1 MKNICT
7 IILTFLYLLIFLV
20 NAQGKE
26 RLVPAVQHKYTNQ
39 LIHESS
45 PYLLQHAHNPV
56 NWYPWGKSGFE
67 KAEKENKLIIVS
79 IGYSSCHWCHVM
91 EVESFENE
99 EIAKIMNEN
108 YVAIKVDREERPD
121 IDQIYMNAIQ
131 LLTGSG
137 GWPLNCITMPNRE
150 PFFCGTYF
158 PKEKWLEILIKV
170 ADFVKQN
177 PEKTKLLARQVTDG
191 VRSSEINFATDEKAE
206 FSIKDLNGVFAAWQK
221 NIDYLQ
227 GGSKGEPKFPMPIG
241 YQFLLHYNFLV
252 KNPDVLKAVTVTL
265 DKMAAGGIYDQVGGG
280 FSRYST
286 DQYWKVPHFEKMLY
300 DNALLVSL
308 YSRAYQQ
315 TKNPK
320 YKTVVQETLAFIKR
334 EMTSHEGGFFSS
346 LDADSDGEEGK
357 YYVWKLEELKN
368 ILGREADFIIDY
380 YNLTLEGNWEDRK
393 NILYI
398 SATDKQ
404 LAEKYQ
410 ITESELNNRVFAS
423 KEILLKERSARVHP
437 GLDDKIITSWN
448 ALMLKAY
455 IDAFEVFGNEDYLT
469 AALKNAEFIASKLK
483 SADHRLNR
491 NYKNE
496 KAGINAYLDDYAFS
510 ISAFISLYQV
520 TFSEK
525 WLDTARKL
533 TDYAIDHFFEN
544 KSGMF
549 FYTSDLDPALIARKK
564 EIIDNVMP
572 ASNSE
577 MAKNL
582 FVLGYYFYNEEYLE
596 KSSKML
602 NSVKKYT
609 LNGGSYFANWD
620 ILMAWFSSEPYEVAI
635 VGKEFEHLRREFK
648 EHYLPIVFFSGGSS
662 EGTLSLLENKLVEG
676 ETTIYVCQFKV
687 CKLPVTDTNAALTQ
701 IFDQ

>member
-1 MKNICT
+1 
-7 IILTFLYLLIFLV
+7 
-20 NAQGKE
+20 
-26 RLVPAVQHKYTNQ
+26 
-39 LIHESS
+39 
-45 PYLLQHAHNPV
+45 
-56 NWYPWGKSGFE
+56 
-67 KAEKENKLIIVS
+67 
-79 IGYSSCHWCHVM
+79 
-91 EVESFENE
+91 
-99 EIAKIMNEN
+99 
-108 YVAIKVDREERPD
+108 
-121 IDQIYMNAIQ
+121 
-131 LLTGSG
+131 
-137 GWPLNCITMPNRE
+137 
-150 PFFCGTYF
+150 
-158 PKEKWLEILIKV
+158 
-170 ADFVKQN
+170 
-177 PEKTKLLARQVTDG
+177 
-191 VRSSEINFATDEKAE
+191 
-206 FSIKDLNGVFAAWQK
+206 
-221 NIDYLQ
+221 
-227 GGSKGEPKFPMPIG
+227 
-241 YQFLLHYNFLV
+241 
-252 KNPDVLKAVTVTL
+252 
-265 DKMAAGGIYDQVGGG
+265 
-280 FSRYST
+280 
-286 DQYWKVPHFEKMLY
+286 
-300 DNALLVSL
+300 
-308 YSRAYQQ
+308 
-315 TKNPK
+315 
-320 YKTVVQETLAFIKR
+320 
-334 EMTSHEGGFFSS
+334 MTSHEGGFFSS

-357 YYVWKLEELKN
+357 YYVWKLEELKS

-404 LAEKYQ
+404 LADKFQ
-410 ITESELNNRVFAS
+410 ITVSELNNRVFAS

-469 AALKNAEFIASKLK
+469 AALKNAEFIASKLI
-483 SADHRLNR
+483 STDHRLNR

-533 TDYAIDHFFEN
+533 ADYAIDHFFEN

-620 ILMAWFSSEPYEVAI
+620 ILMAWFTSEPYEVAI
-635 VGKEFEHLRREFK
+635 VGKEFEHLRREFN
-648 EHYLPIVFFSGGSS
+648 EHYLPNVFFSGGSS

-687 CKLPVTDTNAALTQ
+687 CKLPVTDTKVALTQ

>member
-26 RLVPAVQHKYTNQ
+26 RPVPAVQHKYTNQ

-137 GWPLNCITMPNRE
+137 GWPLNCITLPNRE

-158 PKEKWLEILIKV
+158 PKEQWLEILIKV
-170 ADFVKQN
+170 VDFVKQN
-177 PEKTKLLARQVTDG
+177 PEKTKLVARQVTDG
-191 VRSSEINFATDEKAE
+191 VRSSEINFATDEKPE

-252 KNPDVLKAVTVTL
+252 KSTDVLKAVTVTL

-315 TKNPK
+315 TKKPK

-404 LAEKYQ
+404 LADKYQ
-410 ITESELNNRVFAS
+410 ITVSELNNRVFAS

-564 EIIDNVMP
+564 EINDNVMP

-609 LNGGSYFANWD
+609 LNGGNYFANWD
-620 ILMAWFSSEPYEVAI
+620 ILMAWFSSEPFEVAI
-635 VGKEFEHLRREFK
+635 VGKEFERLRREFN
-648 EHYLPIVFFSGGSS
+648 EHYLPNVFFSGGSS

-687 CKLPVTDTNAALTQ
+687 CKLPVTDTKVALTQ

>member
-7 IILTFLYLLIFLV
+7 IILTFLYLLISLV

-26 RLVPAVQHKYTNQ
+26 RPVPAVQHKYTNQ
-39 LIHESS
+39 LIHENS

-137 GWPLNCITMPNRE
+137 GWPLNCITLPNRE

-177 PEKTKLLARQVTDG
+177 PEKTKLVARQVTDG
-191 VRSSEINFATDEKAE
+191 VRSSEINFATDEKPE

-286 DQYWKVPHFEKMLY
+286 DQYWKVPY
-300 DNALLVSL
+300 
-308 YSRAYQQ
+308 
-315 TKNPK
+315 
-320 YKTVVQETLAFIKR
+320 
-334 EMTSHEGGFFSS
+334 
-346 LDADSDGEEGK
+346 
-357 YYVWKLEELKN
+357 
-368 ILGREADFIIDY
+368 
-380 YNLTLEGNWEDRK
+380 
-393 NILYI
+393 
-398 SATDKQ
+398 
-404 LAEKYQ
+404 
-410 ITESELNNRVFAS
+410 
-423 KEILLKERSARVHP
+423 
-437 GLDDKIITSWN
+437 
-448 ALMLKAY
+448 
-455 IDAFEVFGNEDYLT
+455 
-469 AALKNAEFIASKLK
+469 
-483 SADHRLNR
+483 
-491 NYKNE
+491 
-496 KAGINAYLDDYAFS
+496 
-510 ISAFISLYQV
+510 
-520 TFSEK
+520 
-525 WLDTARKL
+525 
-533 TDYAIDHFFEN
+533 
-544 KSGMF
+544 
-549 FYTSDLDPALIARKK
+549 
-564 EIIDNVMP
+564 
-572 ASNSE
+572 
-577 MAKNL
+577 
-582 FVLGYYFYNEEYLE
+582 
-596 KSSKML
+596 
-602 NSVKKYT
+602 
-609 LNGGSYFANWD
+609 
-620 ILMAWFSSEPYEVAI
+620 
-635 VGKEFEHLRREFK
+635 
-648 EHYLPIVFFSGGSS
+648 
-662 EGTLSLLENKLVEG
+662 
-676 ETTIYVCQFKV
+676 
-687 CKLPVTDTNAALTQ
+687 
-701 IFDQ
+701 